1 MSFRLI
7 EMSFTIFK
15 MSLATFKMSFGI
27 FFKMSFSQNA
37 RKKSLSYHASAVL
50 NRHPKAVHL
59 KIAFLDKCRI
69 FGQKRGFLDKNVG
82 FWDKNVGFWDKKGA
96 FWTKV
101 AFSDKINLQM
111 DSLQGTFRLITT
123 KFML

>member
-1 MSFRLI
+1 MLLDI
-7 EMSFTIFK
+7 H
-15 MSLATFKMSFGI
+15 
-27 FFKMSFSQNA
+27 A
-37 RKKSLSYHASAVL
+37 RGHLPDHLSNVSYQ
-50 NRHPKAVHL
+50 KAVHL

-101 AFSDKINLQM
+101 AFSDKIKLQM
-111 DSLQGTFRLITT
+111 DSLQMFIKNQPVFFDT
-123 KFML
+123 